1 MCINPV
7 LLSTASPASSRKS
20 APSLSR
26 TSSPSGSPKI
36 GSGGRRP
43 GRLRLPQ
50 LSSKHRLSNSK
61 ENLDGA
67 ANSESESQAD
77 TEGSPAGHLGVGDV
91 MASES
96 MCSTEASSSHCDV
109 VLMNG
114 DSNGLSSDCS
124 IESSMDSDHPLLQ
137 HRDMCLD
144 AIYNLY
150 AISVS
155 RGSTGS
161 CLQLFPY
168 CERYSCV
175 FVPLFSQCHSGIMGG
190 GHYVTYAK
198 NPNKKWYCYNDSSCK
213 VRHVSLYFGDQHR
226 SLIRRAKRDPS
237 TF

>member
-1 MCINPV
+1 MCNNPM
-7 LLSTASPASSRKS
+7 LPSTASPASSRKS

-67 ANSESESQAD
+67 ANSECESQAD
-77 TEGSPAGHLGVGDV
+77 TEGSAAGHPGVGDV

-124 IESSMDSDHPLLQ
+124 IESSMDNDHPLLQ
-137 HRDMCLD
+137 HRDNMCLD

-155 RGSTGS
+155 MPRDER
-161 CLQLFPY
+161 LQWVLSATFP
-168 CERYSCV
+168 
-175 FVPLFSQCHSGIMGG
+175 L
-190 GHYVTYAK
+190 
-198 NPNKKWYCYNDSSCK
+198 
-213 VRHVSLYFGDQHR
+213 L
-226 SLIRRAKRDPS
+226 
-237 TF
+237 